1 MLDHCGNNHN
11 SMLGTLLPDIRNII
25 LLYVPFDGIFVCV
38 LDALTWLGDL
48 LHLDLNKQKSLQ
60 YTSYYD
66 QDIQALVQST
76 HKPPSW
82 MSPSCSLTT

>member
-38 LDALTWLGDL
+38 LDALTWLADL
-48 LHLDLNKQKSLQ
+48 LHLDLKFLTNKNLSSIRLIMLRTFKL
-60 YTSYYD
+60 
-66 QDIQALVQST
+66 
-76 HKPPSW
+76 
-82 MSPSCSLTT
+82 